1 MKSKFQMN
9 FLICL
14 NRFSVWVSTV
24 VINLLWNN
32 CTSNFQQIEKIK
44 FKWWKWIMIW
54 MIKILDDV
62 LHMYVHVGIAV
73 NRGHKFHWKNEWWF
87 LFRFFVIELCHR
99 CAFSFLSIVLPLM
112 RELCVFY
119 HHKMCVLISWCDCK
133 MFANWWCYANKH
145 ALRDTWLNQI
155 HRIDYNSFF
164 VVISFFLLLLNPFK
178 AKYIILFLM
187 LLLKQSNEYFRC
199 DEKYLIILKQT
210 FHIESE
216 WIV

>member
-1 MKSKFQMN
+1 MKSKFQTN

-14 NRFSVWVSTV
+14 NRFSVWVSIV

-32 CTSNFQQIEKIK
+32 CTHLIFQQIEKNQIQVMK
-44 FKWWKWIMIW
+44 MNNDLNDQDFG
-54 MIKILDDV
+54 L
-62 LHMYVHVGIAV
+62 LAYVCTCRNIAV
-73 NRGHKFHWKNEWWF
+73 NRGHEFHWKNEWWF
-87 LFRFFVIELCHR
+87 LFRFFVIELCLMY
-99 CAFSFLSIVLPLM
+99 LSIVLPLM

-164 VVISFFLLLLNPFK
+164 VVILIFFLIF
-178 AKYIILFLM
+178 FLTHSR
-187 LLLKQSNEYFRC
+187 QNTSFCFWCYCWSNQMSISGAM
-199 DEKYLIILKQT
+199 KNI
-210 FHIESE
+210 
-216 WIV
+216 